1 MTNET
6 DQNEVAINKGGK
18 IKSKKSDSDKAI
30 EDFLQNP
37 ETLNAIVIDSFKGNL
52 FGERVELGGIIDS
65 LQQSSEQLQSDT
77 PLLLA
82 ERILMSQA
90 QSLNAVFC
98 DMAKRAN
105 RQEYVANM
113 DKLLR
118 LALKAQSQCR
128 ATLETLSNIKNPP
141 VIFAKHA
148 NIAHNQ
154 QINNQQV
161 NNSPQGTAQSEQTS
175 EPVQQ
180 TQSAIEQQPKQAIP
194 TVTDEKITA
203 RKVKAI

>member
-65 LQQSSEQLQSDT
+65 LQQSSEQLQSGT

-128 ATLETLSNIKNPP
+128 ATLETLANIKNPP
-141 VIFAKHA
+141 IVFAKHA
-148 NIAHNQ
+148 NIAHQQ
-154 QINNQQV
+154 QINNQQI
-161 NNSPQGTAQSEQTS
+161 NHTAQSEQTS

-180 TQSAIEQQPKQAIP
+180 AQTAIEHYPKQAIP
-194 TVTDEKITA
+194 KARAKKVAIT
-203 RKVKAI
+203 

>member
-1 MTNET
+1 MTNKT

-65 LQQSSEQLQSDT
+65 LQQSSEQLQSGT

-128 ATLETLSNIKNPP
+128 ATLETLANIKNPP
-141 VIFAKHA
+141 IVFAKHA
-148 NIAHNQ
+148 NIAHHQ

-161 NNSPQGTAQSEQTS
+161 NHTAQSEQTS

-180 TQSAIEQQPKQAIP
+180 AQTAIEHYPKQAIP
-194 TVTDEKITA
+194 KARAKKVAIT
-203 RKVKAI
+203 

>member
-1 MTNET
+1 MTNKT

-90 QSLNAVFC
+90 QSLNALFC
-98 DMAKRAN
+98 DMAKRACGG
-105 RQEYVANM
+105 
-113 DKLLR
+113 DDFR
-118 LALKAQSQCR
+118 LQNPQRRR
-128 ATLETLSNIKNPP
+128 A
-141 VIFAKHA
+141 
-148 NIAHNQ
+148 
-154 QINNQQV
+154 
-161 NNSPQGTAQSEQTS
+161 
-175 EPVQQ
+175 
-180 TQSAIEQQPKQAIP
+180 
-194 TVTDEKITA
+194 
-203 RKVKAI
+203 

>member
-1 MTNET
+1 MSNE
-6 DQNEVAINKGGK
+6 QNIKLSPTGK
-18 IKSKKSDSDKAI
+18 VSSKLDENEKAI
-30 EDFLQNP
+30 RQFVQPP
-37 ETLNAIVIDSFKGNL
+37 ELTNSAVVLAYKGSIAGDRIDLSDIVDSM
-52 FGERVELGGIIDS
+52 
-65 LQQSSEQLQSDT
+65 QQSSEKLQSNA
-77 PLLLA
+77 PLELT
-82 ERILMSQA
+82 ENILISQA
-90 QSLNAVFC
+90 QSLNAMFC
-98 DMAKRAN
+98 DLAVKAN
-105 RQEYVANM
+105 NQKYLDSM
-113 DKLLR
+113 DKYLK

-161 NNSPQGTAQSEQTS
+161 NNSPQGTMQSEQTS

-180 TQSAIEQQPKQAIP
+180 AQSAIEQQPKQAIP
-194 TVTDEKITA
+194 TVTDAKITA

>member
-77 PLLLA
+77 PLHLT
-82 ERILMSQA
+82 ENILISQA
-90 QSLNAVFC
+90 QSLNAMFC
-98 DMAKRAN
+98 DLAIKAN
-105 RQEYVANM
+105 NQKFIDNM
-113 DKLLR
+113 DKFLR

-128 ATLETLSNIKNPP
+128 ATLETLAHIKNPP
-141 VIFAKHA
+141 IVFAKQA
-148 NIAHNQ
+148 NIAHHQ

-161 NNSPQGTAQSEQTS
+161 NHTAQSEQTS

-180 TQSAIEQQPKQAIP
+180 AQSAIEQQEKQAIP
-194 TVTDEKITA
+194 TVRAK
-203 RKVKAI
+203 KVKVERC

>member
-161 NNSPQGTAQSEQTS
+161 NNSPQGTVQSEQTS

-180 TQSAIEQQPKQAIP
+180 AQTAIEHYPKQAIP
-194 TVTDEKITA
+194 KARAKKVAIT
-203 RKVKAI
+203 

>member
-1 MTNET
+1 
-6 DQNEVAINKGGK
+6 
-18 IKSKKSDSDKAI
+18 
-30 EDFLQNP
+30 
-37 ETLNAIVIDSFKGNL
+37 
-52 FGERVELGGIIDS
+52 

-128 ATLETLSNIKNPP
+128 ATLETLSNIKNPQSYSLSTP
-141 VIFAKHA
+141 TLPT
-148 NIAHNQ
+148 
-154 QINNQQV
+154 INK
-161 NNSPQGTAQSEQTS
+161 S
-175 EPVQQ
+175 
-180 TQSAIEQQPKQAIP
+180 
-194 TVTDEKITA
+194 ITN
-203 RKVKAI
+203 R

>member
-1 MTNET
+1 MSNE
-6 DQNEVAINKGGK
+6 QNINLSPTGK
-18 IKSKKSDSDKAI
+18 VSSKLDDNEKAI
-30 EDFLQNP
+30 RQFVQSP
-37 ETLNAIVIDSFKGNL
+37 ELTNSAVVLAYKGSIAGDRIDLSDIVDSM
-52 FGERVELGGIIDS
+52 
-65 LQQSSEQLQSDT
+65 QQSSEKLQSNA
-77 PLLLA
+77 PLELT
-82 ERILMSQA
+82 ENILISQA
-90 QSLNAVFC
+90 QSLNVMFC
-98 DMAKRAN
+98 DLAIKAN
-105 RQEYVANM
+105 NQKYIDNM
-113 DKLLR
+113 DKYLK

-180 TQSAIEQQPKQAIP
+180 TRSAIEQQPKQAIP
-194 TVTDEKITA
+194 TVTDAKITA

>member
-1 MTNET
+1 MTNKT

-65 LQQSSEQLQSDT
+65 LQQSSEQLQSDA
-77 PLLLA
+77 PLHLT
-82 ERILMSQA
+82 ENILISQA
-90 QSLNAVFC
+90 QSLNVMFC
-98 DMAKRAN
+98 DLAIKAN
-105 RQEYVANM
+105 NQKYIDNM
-113 DKLLR
+113 DKFLK

-128 ATLETLSNIKNPP
+128 ATLETLANIKNPP
-141 VIFAKHA
+141 IVFAKHA
-148 NIAHNQ
+148 NIAHHQ

-161 NNSPQGTAQSEQTS
+161 NHTAQSEQTS

-180 TQSAIEQQPKQAIP
+180 AQSAIEQQPKQAIP
-194 TVTDEKITA
+194 TVRAK
-203 RKVKAI
+203 KVKVERC

>member
-1 MTNET
+1 MTNKT
-6 DQNEVAINKGGK
+6 DQNEIEINESGK

-65 LQQSSEQLQSDT
+65 LQQSSEQLQSGT

-128 ATLETLSNIKNPP
+128 ATLETLANIKNPP
-141 VIFAKHA
+141 IVFAKHA
-148 NIAHNQ
+148 NIAHQQ
-154 QINNQQV
+154 QINNQQI
-161 NNSPQGTAQSEQTS
+161 NHTAQSEQTS

-180 TQSAIEQQPKQAIP
+180 AQTAIEHYPKQAIP
-194 TVTDEKITA
+194 KARAKKVAIT
-203 RKVKAI
+203 

>member
-6 DQNEVAINKGGK
+6 DQNKVAINKGGK

-77 PLLLA
+77 PLHLT
-82 ERILMSQA
+82 ENILISQA
-90 QSLNAVFC
+90 QSLNVMFC
-98 DMAKRAN
+98 DLAIKAN
-105 RQEYVANM
+105 NQKHIDNM
-113 DKLLR
+113 DKFLK

-128 ATLETLSNIKNPP
+128 ATLETLANIKNPP
-141 VIFAKHA
+141 IVFAKHA
-148 NIAHNQ
+148 NIAHHQ

-161 NNSPQGTAQSEQTS
+161 NHTAQSEQTS

-180 TQSAIEQQPKQAIP
+180 AQTAIEHYPKQAIP
-194 TVTDEKITA
+194 KARAKKVAIT
-203 RKVKAI
+203 

>member
-18 IKSKKSDSDKAI
+18 IKLKKSDSDKAI

-128 ATLETLSNIKNPP
+128 ATLETLANIKNPP
-141 VIFAKHA
+141 IVFAKHA
-148 NIAHNQ
+148 NIAHHQ
-154 QINNQQV
+154 QINNQKV
-161 NNSPQGTAQSEQTS
+161 NHTVQSEQTS

-180 TQSAIEQQPKQAIP
+180 AQTAIEQQPKQAIP
-194 TVTDEKITA
+194 KARAKKVTIT
-203 RKVKAI
+203 

>member
-18 IKSKKSDSDKAI
+18 IKLKKSDSDKAI

-65 LQQSSEQLQSDT
+65 LQQSSEQLQSGT

-128 ATLETLSNIKNPP
+128 ATLETLANIKNPP
-141 VIFAKHA
+141 IVFAKHA
-148 NIAHNQ
+148 NIAHQQ
-154 QINNQQV
+154 QINNQQI
-161 NNSPQGTAQSEQTS
+161 NHTAQSEQTS

-180 TQSAIEQQPKQAIP
+180 AQTAIEHYPKQAIP
-194 TVTDEKITA
+194 KARAKKVAIT
-203 RKVKAI
+203 

>member
-1 MTNET
+1 MTNKT

-65 LQQSSEQLQSDT
+65 LQQSSEQLQSGT

-128 ATLETLSNIKNPP
+128 ATLETLANIKNPP
-141 VIFAKHA
+141 IVFAKHA
-148 NIAHNQ
+148 NIAHQQ
-154 QINNQQV
+154 QINNQQI
-161 NNSPQGTAQSEQTS
+161 NHTAQSEQTS

-180 TQSAIEQQPKQAIP
+180 AQTAIEHYPKQAIP
-194 TVTDEKITA
+194 KARAKKVAIT
-203 RKVKAI
+203 

>member
-6 DQNEVAINKGGK
+6 DQNKVAINKGGK

-52 FGERVELGGIIDS
+52 FGERVELGGILES

-77 PLLLA
+77 PLHLT
-82 ERILMSQA
+82 ENILISQA
-90 QSLNAVFC
+90 QSLNVMFC
-98 DMAKRAN
+98 DLAIKAN
-105 RQEYVANM
+105 NQKHIDNM
-113 DKLLR
+113 DKFLK

-128 ATLETLSNIKNPP
+128 ATLETLANIKNPP
-141 VIFAKHA
+141 IVFAKHA
-148 NIAHNQ
+148 NIAHHQ

-161 NNSPQGTAQSEQTS
+161 NHTAQSEQTS

-180 TQSAIEQQPKQAIP
+180 VQTAIEHYPKQAIP
-194 TVTDEKITA
+194 KARAKKVAIT
-203 RKVKAI
+203 